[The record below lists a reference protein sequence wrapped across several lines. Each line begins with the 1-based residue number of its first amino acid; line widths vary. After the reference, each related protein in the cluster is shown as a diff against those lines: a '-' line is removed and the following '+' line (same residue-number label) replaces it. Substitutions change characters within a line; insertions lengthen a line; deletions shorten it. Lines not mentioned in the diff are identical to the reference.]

1 MRKLWKQS
9 IFLEHSG
16 KQSIFK
22 LKKKKRE
29 SEWLQGKVTAIF
41 NNLSRT

>member
-16 KQSIFK
+16 KQSILK
-22 LKKKKRE
+22 LKKKKR
-29 SEWLQGKVTAIF
+29 EWLQGKVTAIF
-41 NNLSRT
+41 NNLNRT